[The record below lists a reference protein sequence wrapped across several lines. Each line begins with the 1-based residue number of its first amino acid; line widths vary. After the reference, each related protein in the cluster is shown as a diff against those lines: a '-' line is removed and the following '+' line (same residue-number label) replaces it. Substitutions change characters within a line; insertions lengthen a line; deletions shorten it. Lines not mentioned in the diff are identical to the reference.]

1 MALTE
6 QQQQDQVALKR
17 IATALNVACPDMVQ
31 MAREAALALLARHRL
46 DTLEPD
52 QVYLHRFHEAVSSPR
67 TFTGWQHFT
76 PPFESMTLVQLVMYR
91 FTAAEQDASDLLSTY
106 SGFYAKGPGEA
117 IYDEHNE
124 IRLLPKDALDY
135 FWEIDF
141 RSRFELRASEF
152 CAKHGDD
159 LRTMAKATFLAEALQ
174 ICKHAGN
181 SALATRVQQAA
192 KALAG
197 EHDGA
202 VTLQYLRQSTLPAH
216 GVSVY
221 AFSIGERISSDI
233 LRIVF
238 ADGQQLLYVPS
249 QLQAFHL
256 FVSDRELHAWVLAN
270 TLEPLQKARLM
281 SHFPLAE
288 HQPSAA
294 HKTVDFFSHY
304 AAIGLGGLFEIM
316 RRQWNAAEIGGVDK
330 PDTPLHIDAFSHLSQ
345 AAQQRMTDDAQFALH
360 SNWDIR
366 KDMLRGYLRAGLK
379 VFGPL
384 TVLASPVAL
393 ACAGAGAALITLDID
408 EAYNG
413 HNSAERQAAVE
424 NALFDIIDTLQFGLA
439 AVSGAGAVTPEAGD
453 VVPPM
458 ETPVEPVPPAEL
470 EPATQEEIDI
480 WVPKA
485 FQPGELND
493 PLAALQSNDIVTSTP
508 GSATLEGIHTQDGK
522 FYVMVADLTYQVRY
536 VGELKTWV
544 IVDPEN
550 PFAFRQSV
558 PIIRDADG
566 SWKPQPTLGLKGGT
580 PRFLLKAWGRLQPRP
595 ALAPL
600 GLELYTLTEDERLQL
615 KPFALEN
622 ENPSGLMQYSDTPLT
637 RPYHR
642 ALGQMTRDVNAFY
655 DQVQLP
661 IRPALPAFAPSAN
674 ARQIIA
680 SLYEENQGLVLGESH
695 NEECAR
701 QFLTQNM
708 RQLKRRGVNVLYS
721 EHFMIDYQQADMDV
735 FNRTGVLPAE
745 LKTYVEAWDA
755 EAQLR
760 ETTRTI
766 RYTLKR
772 VLYEAYAQNIRV
784 QGIDTMVGYRMGW
797 EMGPPFNAARQRM
810 MNYTAQRIMTAD
822 QAQRGPSK
830 WVALMGNTHANTFER
845 VPGVSELQGCIGLRV
860 VGVPR
865 PSRLSIG
872 VDPGLEIDEE
882 FVQSDLLLS
891 VPSGRA

>member
-1 MALTE
+1 MTLTE

-17 IATALNVACPDMVQ
+17 IATGLSIACPDMVQ

-52 QVYLHRFHEAVSSPR
+52 QVYLHRFHEAASSPC

-91 FTAAEQDASDLLSTY
+91 FTAAEQGASDLLSTY

-117 IYDEHNE
+117 VYDEHNE

-141 RSRFELRASEF
+141 RSRFEQRASDF

-159 LRTMAKATFLAEALQ
+159 LRTMAKATFLAEALHT
-174 ICKHAGN
+174 CKHAGN
-181 SALATRVQQAA
+181 GALTTRVQQAA

-202 VTLQYLRQSTLPAH
+202 VTLHYLRQSTLPAH
-216 GVSVY
+216 GVSLY

-238 ADGQQLLYVPS
+238 ADGHQLLYVPG

-256 FVSDRELHAWVLAN
+256 FASDRELHAWVLAN
-270 TLEPLQKARLM
+270 TVEPLQKARLM

-294 HKTVDFFSHY
+294 HKALDFLSHF
-304 AAIGLGGLFEIM
+304 AVIDLGGLLEVM

-384 TVLASPVAL
+384 TALASPVAL

-408 EAYNG
+408 EAFNG

-424 NALFDIIDTLQFGLA
+424 NAFFDIIDTLQFGLA
-439 AVSGAGAVTPEAGD
+439 AVSGAGAISPEP
-453 VVPPM
+453 VPPL
-458 ETPVEPVPPAEL
+458 EAPVEPVPPAEL
-470 EPATQEEIDI
+470 EPATQEEIET

-485 FQPGELND
+485 FQPGELTSQ
-493 PLAALQSNDIVTSTP
+493 LQALQSNDIVTAP
-508 GSATLEGIHTQDGK
+508 AGRETLEGIYTQDGK
-522 FYVMVADLTYQVRY
+522 YYAMVDDLTYQVRY
-536 VGELKTWV
+536 AGELKTWV
-544 IVDPEN
+544 IVAPEN

-558 PIIRDADG
+558 PIVRDADG
-566 SWKPQPTLGLKGGT
+566 SWKALAPLGLKGGT

-600 GLELYTLTEDERLQL
+600 ELELYPLAEPERSQL
-615 KPFALEN
+615 RPFALTGDDPYGTMRDPFN
-622 ENPSGLMQYSDTPLT
+622 GSASQA
-637 RPYHR
+637 YHR
-642 ALGQMTRDVNAFY
+642 ALWQMTRDVEAFY

-695 NEECAR
+695 TEECAR

-708 RQLKRRGVNVLYS
+708 RQLKRQGVNVLYS

-755 EAQLR
+755 EVQMR

-784 QGIDTMVGYRMGW
+784 QGIDTMVGYRMNW
-797 EMGPPFNAARQRM
+797 EMGAPFNAARQRM
-810 MNYTAQRIMTAD
+810 MNYTAHRIITAD

-830 WVALMGNTHANTFER
+830 WVALMGNTHANTFEH

-860 VGVPR
+860 ESGAPR
-865 PSRLSIG
+865 DALSIG
-872 VDPGLEIDEE
+872 VDPGLEVDGELAR
-882 FVQSDLLLS
+882 SDLLLS
-891 VPSGRA
+891 VPPART